1 MSRLQSV
8 EKTQLPLSG
17 NWVSITYTTE
27 NRQVLR
33 TPLLLQCVTEMCD
46 GAGSDAEY
54 AGMAVHRA
62 HGGRGGPA
70 ARTVVCPRPGLSFQ
84 MHTPDWFR
92 QFVNPFPTPHGSAAS
107 CISCGI
113 FWSMCRRK
121 RRNPSDDPYKTVDEV
136 DIRSVESNCTKWIRI
151 LLNLHGDMGTPL

>member
-8 EKTQLPLSG
+8 EKPSCPLSG

-70 ARTVVCPRPGLSFQ
+70 DRSREKVSALSAWWYLSCAVWMKTAIGISLPLNLWPKNPGAPMECCFRIWRTVVCPRPGLSFQ

-92 QFVNPFPTPHGSAAS
+92 QFVNPFPTPHGSAAK

-113 FWSMCRRK
+113 F
-121 RRNPSDDPYKTVDEV
+121 
-136 DIRSVESNCTKWIRI
+136 
-151 LLNLHGDMGTPL
+151 

>member
-1 MSRLQSV
+1 MIVV
-8 EKTQLPLSG
+8 EKIMMQRRDPNG
-17 NWVSITYTTE
+17 
-27 NRQVLR
+27 
-33 TPLLLQCVTEMCD
+33 LQKEYHKSDRIATAMCD
-46 GAGSDAEY
+46 AAGFDAEY

-136 DIRSVESNCTKWIRI
+136 DIRSVESNCTK
-151 LLNLHGDMGTPL
+151 